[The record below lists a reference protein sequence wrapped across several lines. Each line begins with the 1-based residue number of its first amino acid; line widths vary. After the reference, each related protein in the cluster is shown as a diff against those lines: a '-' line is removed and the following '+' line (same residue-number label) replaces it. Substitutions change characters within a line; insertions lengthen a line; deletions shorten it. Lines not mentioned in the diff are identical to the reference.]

1 MWKLLRK
8 MSTVWFFCDTL
19 SYIILIK
26 FLFFYSFI
34 KWVQTSWTDSFSGIR
49 FFVILFVFCLLFVF
63 QAGYPANE
71 TGNPAGYRIS
81 GATLLFMQAFR
92 GYKKLCSTRSGTNR
106 KTSLNIAWSP
116 CILGHTRK
124 FTTFFVFR
132 PIYMNLTPLYRKLK
146 SHFFRRANF

>member
-1 MWKLLRK
+1 MGPDFLDRQFLWY
-8 MSTVWFFCDTL
+8 TFFC
-19 SYIILIK
+19 YLIC
-26 FLFFYSFI
+26 FLFI
-34 KWVQTSWTDSFSGIR
+34 ICFSS
-49 FFVILFVFCLLFVF
+49 
-63 QAGYPANE
+63 
-71 TGNPAGYRIS
+71 RISGKRNRES